1 MDGKEE
7 LKEAIELCQMMA
19 EENPC
24 QMKDGA
30 LRMLA
35 KGVKALFA
43 RECAGGMNQRALG
56 KYYGVDA
63 RTIQRWAKKF
73 PDFPKGRHDGDKE
86 VTYDTQ
92 EVVAWKKKHPELFG
106 NT

>member
-43 RECAGGMNQRALG
+43 RECAGG
-56 KYYGVDA
+56 
-63 RTIQRWAKKF
+63 
-73 PDFPKGRHDGDKE
+73 
-86 VTYDTQ
+86 
-92 EVVAWKKKHPELFG
+92 
-106 NT
+106 